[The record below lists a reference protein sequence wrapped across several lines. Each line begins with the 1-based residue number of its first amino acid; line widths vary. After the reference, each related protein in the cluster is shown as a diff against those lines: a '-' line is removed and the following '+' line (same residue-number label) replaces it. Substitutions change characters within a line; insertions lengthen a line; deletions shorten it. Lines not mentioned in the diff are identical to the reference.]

1 MKKAIRT
8 SVVLQDVER
17 ILNNNKNK
25 TKIQALNDVIREN
38 NYQLSPDTYSI
49 LLNMIN
55 ATSS

>member
-17 ILNNNKNK
+17 ILKNNKKK